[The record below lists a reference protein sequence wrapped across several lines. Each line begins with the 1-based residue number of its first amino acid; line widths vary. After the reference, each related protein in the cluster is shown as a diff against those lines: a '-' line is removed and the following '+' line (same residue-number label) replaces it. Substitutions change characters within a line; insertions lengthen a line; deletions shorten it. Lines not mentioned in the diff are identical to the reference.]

1 MADPAVKPVPMD
13 VMVFGLARSGTTLVA
28 DMLTQP
34 GRSIVIS
41 EPEIFKHWSRNTAG
55 RVHKLARL
63 VGLDVGETPPDADD
77 YGRSY
82 ARYFRESLVPKLRT
96 LDRWGIKNVDFSG
109 WRSLLRAFPPQR
121 LIICVR
127 DLRDAAISGIDRIC
141 RLGIVFRGVPRLR
154 DEAWVLAGLAYSVQE
169 LMAMRALPHLVV
181 RYEDLA
187 RGTAQQAIADYVGL
201 DRLQEDRF
209 NLKAADLK
217 RAWEIEK
224 HQGRISDA
232 SVGRFAAEP
241 PGPVRA
247 LAERLWR
254 LLPEYSA
261 AFGYEA
267 PPVDPTL
274 AGHDFAA
281 AGRARKPIDY
291 LETEN
296 WEWKGPAQFEP
307 SFAQRRARIAA
318 SRAIPKGAKVLDL
331 CYGAPSLASLLP
343 PDAALLRA
351 DASARGRED
360 RVAALH
366 RGELPAIDGATIAT
380 AFGMLEFVEDLPRL
394 LAGLRTADLPLL
406 ASYHATDDGADL
418 DRAALGWTNHLE
430 RARLARLCGDAGY
443 ALQAR
448 WAFDG
453 RQSLF
458 RLTPR

>member
-1 MADPAVKPVPMD
+1 MAEPAVSAVPMD
-13 VMVFGLARSGTTLVA
+13 VMVFGLARSGTTLVS
-28 DMLTQP
+28 DMLTVP
-34 GRSIVIS
+34 GRSLVIS

-63 VGLDVGETPPDADD
+63 VGLDLPEAPPEAED
-77 YGRSY
+77 YDRSY
-82 ARYFRESLVPKLRT
+82 ARYFREALVPKLAT

-109 WRSLLRAFPPQR
+109 WRGLLRAFPPKR
-121 LIICVR
+121 LILCVR

-141 RLGIVFRGVPRLR
+141 RLGIVFRGVPRMR

-201 DRLQEDRF
+201 ERLQVDRF
-209 NLKAADLK
+209 NLKAAGLK
-217 RAWEIEK
+217 RAWEIDK
-224 HQGRISDA
+224 HQGRVSDA
-232 SVGRFAAEP
+232 SVGRFASEP

-247 LAERLWR
+247 LAERLWK

-261 AFGYEA
+261 AFGYDL
-267 PPVDPTL
+267 PPADGL
-274 AGHDFAA
+274 LEGHDFAA
-281 AGRARKPIDY
+281 AARARKPIDY
-291 LETEN
+291 LQTEN
-296 WEWKGPAQFEP
+296 WEWPGPSQFEP

-318 SRAIPKGAKVLDL
+318 ARAIGKDAKLLDL

-343 PDAALLRA
+343 PETVLLRA
-351 DASARGRED
+351 DGAPRGRED
-360 RVAALH
+360 RIARLH
-366 RGELPAIDGATIAT
+366 KGELPATDGATVAT
-380 AFGMLEFVEDLPRL
+380 SLGMLEFVEDLPLFLRGIRA
-394 LAGLRTADLPLL
+394 AGLPLVG
-406 ASYHATDDGADL
+406 SYHATDDNADL
-418 DRAALGWTNHLE
+418 DRAGLGWRSHLD
-430 RARLARLCGDAGY
+430 RDGLTRLCTEAGF
-443 ALQAR
+443 ALRAR